1 MPLALAL
8 LRIADGWCRSGC
20 GSLLDC
26 KFAPQPI
33 VFATTMK
40 PLISHADIYAITI
53 LSTHFENR
61 SHVRPLHV
69 EEPWPKH
76 PSKCLSGLWGH
87 GALAKEFAIKSTPGG
102 AFLSILVAS
111 ADDDGHCLFAAPPAG
126 RRGCVRGRQSNINDR
141 FLPPTALCS
150 PPCQVPCIHLDHRY
164 ASRYILYLTTI

>member
-1 MPLALAL
+1 M
-8 LRIADGWCRSGC
+8 
-20 GSLLDC
+20 LDC

-40 PLISHADIYAITI
+40 PHTSHADIYAITI
-53 LSTHFENR
+53 LNTHFANR
-61 SHVRPLHV
+61 SHVRHLHV

-150 PPCQVPCIHLDHRY
+150 PPCQVPCMHVQYVLYLDHRC
-164 ASRYILYLTTI
+164 ASRHILYLTTI